1 MATLRGR
8 IPGIKLLHQTGERD
22 YDMTVAAYAKLAMPV
37 EVFKFMDDMPAM
49 FARADLTISRSG
61 ASTVAEIA
69 AAGSPRI
76 CSVSQGCG

>member
-37 EVFKFMDDMPAM
+37 EVFNSWTICLPCS
-49 FARADLTISRSG
+49 RAPT
-61 ASTVAEIA
+61 
-69 AAGSPRI
+69 
-76 CSVSQGCG
+76 